1 VSSLTLGGIVFLCLF
16 GSALAGLLL
25 QKQLPAHHLS
35 AESRDV
41 IKLATAVVG
50 TLSALALG
58 LLIASAK
65 NKFDNAEQE
74 LSSSAA
80 RVVLLD
86 RIMAHYGPELQE
98 SRSLVRKLVEE
109 RLDLAWVD
117 ASEEGQGFDV
127 SVVASGIEPIQD
139 KLRSLSPMSFAQQS
153 LQARALDVTGHIAEA
168 HWLSAEAK
176 REGLPIPF
184 VVVMVFWLSLL
195 FATFGLLAP
204 RNGTV
209 VAIFFVCALSVAGAA
224 FLIVDMSHPYIGLIQ
239 VSDEPLKAALQYL
252 GQQ

>member
-1 VSSLTLGGIVFLCLF
+1 MSSLILSGIVFLCLF
-16 GSALAGLLL
+16 CAALAGLLL
-25 QKQLPAHHLS
+25 QSRLPAQHLS

-50 TLSALALG
+50 TLSGLALG

-65 NKFDNAEQE
+65 NAFDNAEQE

-98 SRSLVRKLVEE
+98 SRSQLRKLVEQ

-139 KLRSLSPMSFAQQS
+139 ALRSLSPTNYAQQS
-153 LQARALDVTGHIAEA
+153 LQARALEVTGHIAEA
-168 HWLSAEAK
+168 DWLSAEAQ

-204 RNGTV
+204 RNATV
-209 VAIFFVCALSVAGAA
+209 VAVFFVCALSVAGAA
-224 FLIVDMSHPYIGLIQ
+224 FLIVDMSHPY
-239 VSDEPLKAALQYL
+239 
-252 GQQ
+252 